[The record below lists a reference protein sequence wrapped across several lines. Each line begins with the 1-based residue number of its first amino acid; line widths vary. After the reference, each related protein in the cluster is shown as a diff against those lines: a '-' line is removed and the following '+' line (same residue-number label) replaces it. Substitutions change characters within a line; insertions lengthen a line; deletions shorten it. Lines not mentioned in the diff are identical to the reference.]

1 MPAKLTMIGLYNFD
15 NSIFD
20 DLVLPEG
27 IDRDTCIGTILL
39 RSGDFELLYPDLSFM
54 KAIIGTWS
62 TKHARTFE
70 KWQEALELEYN
81 PLDNYDRTEEIT
93 DNDTEIGSNSR
104 TGNAS
109 SVTRKSTSEN
119 HDVTNTN
126 GGTSQNDVYAY
137 DQQSS
142 PSPKDRRTDYF
153 TSRDAGSSS
162 VTDNGGV
169 ESSESESGSDR
180 KEIRRTHNARIRG
193 NIGVTTSMQLLKEQL
208 ALVEWN
214 VYEHIADLFVDE
226 FCIQVYW

>member
-1 MPAKLTMIGLYNFD
+1 MAKLTMIGLYNFD
-15 NSIFD
+15 NTVFNN
-20 DLVLPEG
+20 LTLPEG
-27 IDRDTCIGTILL
+27 IDRDTCIGTILV
-39 RSGDFELLYPDLSFM
+39 RCGEFELLYPNLEYL
-54 KAIIGTWS
+54 KAAIGLWS
-62 TKHARTFE
+62 SKHQRTFE
-70 KWQEALELEYN
+70 KWIETLNLEYN

-93 DNDTEIGSNSR
+93 DNDTEIGNNSR
-104 TGNAS
+104 TGNSS

-142 PSPKDRRTDYF
+142 PSPKDKRTDSF

-169 ESSESESGSDR
+169 ESAESESGSDR
-180 KEIRRTHNARIRG
+180 KEIRRSHNARIRG

-214 VYEHIADLFVDE
+214 IYDHIADLFVDE
-226 FCIQVYW
+226 FCIQIYW